1 MVGSMKWVLCSK
13 NFCLQ
18 NESMEY
24 LQFLGGDFTPHGLG
38 MQENTDK

>member
-24 LQFLGGDFTPHGLG
+24 FQICADDSTPHLLRV
-38 MQENTDK
+38 